1 MVELKWYKL
10 SELSFENK
18 VPNGTQLKLKNQV
31 KYNVNYM
38 DDDARCV
45 GRLDFRV
52 SDEEMSPFEI
62 RVELEAL
69 FTYAPDDERPDI
81 HTQSFDQIFP
91 FLRQIIHSTTAMS
104 GMPGLMIPIMKLDRE
119 SVNIGKPKE
128 DEETSPLN

>member
-1 MVELKWYKL
+1 MVELKWYKV
-10 SELSFENK
+10 SSIAFENR
-18 VPNGTQLKLKNQV
+18 VANGTQLKLKNAV

-38 DDDARCV
+38 DDDNRCV

-52 SDEEMSPFEI
+52 SDEDMNPFEI

-69 FTYAPDDERPDI
+69 FTYAPEDERPDI
-81 HTQSFDQIFP
+81 HTESFDQIFP

-104 GMPGLMIPIMKLDRE
+104 GMPGLMIPLMKLDRG

-128 DEETSPLN
+128 PGETSPLN